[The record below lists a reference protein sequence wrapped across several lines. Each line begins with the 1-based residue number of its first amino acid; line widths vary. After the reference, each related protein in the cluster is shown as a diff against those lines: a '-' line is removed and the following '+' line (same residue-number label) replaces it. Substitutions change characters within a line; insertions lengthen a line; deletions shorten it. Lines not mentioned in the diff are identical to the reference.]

1 MTSGSISCPA
11 GLTVDHIMC
20 HIHTL
25 VADIN
30 VPDGLSLQLQDQL
43 AALDDTRGASLL
55 VKDW

>member
-20 HIHTL
+20 HFDSL

-30 VPDGLSLQLQDQL
+30 VSDGLRL
-43 AALDDTRGASLL
+43 
-55 VKDW
+55 